1 MKIFR
6 QHSVK
11 IVYLVFIFL
20 GYFSCSQVDL
30 EKFEKAVGELQSYQ
44 YGDSRAPLSE
54 IEALVTQTTNVAHK
68 KEMAQRLA
76 VLLELDT
83 SFAAK
88 QFICQ
93 QLRVIGSEEQLPVLR
108 NLLMEEETT
117 DIAIF
122 ALATIQSPKV
132 DEMLRNSLPD
142 LNSNSRPGV
151 INTLGE
157 RRDDKSVQVLA
168 PFLSENSRPLAE
180 AAALALGKIGTR
192 EAGSEIKKAMDKSTG
207 ELQSTL
213 IKNYLMCAQN
223 MVARGNTEDALSIFR
238 DLAEFK
244 DNERIRMAANHS
256 LVVFGQADAVNYVAK
271 AIKSG
276 DRIVRRLAM
285 RTVVETS
292 GKDDTKKFCELVSEL
307 PSKYQ
312 SLLIMALSDRND
324 PEALST
330 IVDYAGSNDQEVKIA
345 ALRAI
350 ANLGDETVVHLLLE
364 ESAGAGHD
372 EVEAARMSLYR
383 SKGSKV
389 DTKIIEM
396 STNENDNIRLEATKA
411 LRVRNV
417 IDATPYLIKLVAD
430 KDERIR
436 IESWNGL
443 SELGSE
449 KDLASMISSWI
460 QLSNPTEIQVAEEA
474 VVSVFRNSSS
484 KNLPTADI
492 SAAIE
497 SEPGMDIQISLINA
511 LGRIG
516 DPNSLSQLRDLV
528 KSEDSDIRYAAI
540 RALSLWPTDEPI
552 RDLRQVV
559 ETSTIETEKIVA
571 LRGYIQ
577 LLALEL
583 IHEKPGI
590 VSLYNDAMNLAW
602 RSEEKKMVLAGY
614 AQIYHIESL
623 KAVEPYIGDD
633 NLDME
638 AMAAALN
645 ICDRLT
651 EDDLDEE
658 EREIIIRV
666 LKMIS
671 ENNQVDTMKEE
682 ASEILSR
689 LEE

>member
-11 IVYLVFIFL
+11 IVYLVFLFL

-364 ESAGAGHD
+364 ESAGAGQD

-383 SKGSKV
+383 LKGSKV